1 MKKTCTANEELVSV
15 QVKMGHSRL
24 PDFFSLSITS
34 IPERGDTL
42 VDRMLHAQP
51 IVHFFSVLPS
61 QLGWL
66 YTGGREH
73 LGHQNKKMRTTF
85 VSDYSSSERYASWVV
100 VIVVVVVS
108 VVVVLMVAMVVVV
121 VGIVLVVA
129 IQS

>member
-1 MKKTCTANEELVSV
+1 
-15 QVKMGHSRL
+15 MGHSRL

-85 VSDYSSSERYASWVV
+85 VSGYSSSERYASWVV
-100 VIVVVVVS
+100 VVLMVLVVTVVVVVS

-121 VGIVLVVA
+121 VGIVVA

>member
-1 MKKTCTANEELVSV
+1 
-15 QVKMGHSRL
+15 
-24 PDFFSLSITS
+24 
-34 IPERGDTL
+34 
-42 VDRMLHAQP
+42 MLHAQP

-100 VIVVVVVS
+100 VVLMVVVVIV

-121 VGIVLVVA
+121 VGIVVA